1 MGSSLE
7 LRDLSC
13 QNQVG
18 SDCLHL
24 QTQLDPRE
32 AQSTL
37 GFISEE
43 SAQEP
48 QPGME
53 TDRAPVCGVQLH
65 RRQTARKRQV
75 LQERPVEI
83 EQG

>member
-32 AQSTL
+32 A
-37 GFISEE
+37 
-43 SAQEP
+43 
-48 QPGME
+48 
-53 TDRAPVCGVQLH
+53 
-65 RRQTARKRQV
+65 
-75 LQERPVEI
+75 
-83 EQG
+83 